1 MRAREFI
8 VANQRT
14 DEFVQALAPA
24 AMAIGRAAVTGAGAV
39 ARGIGTVGSKL
50 GQAAVQGAEKVGGA
64 VAQGAKQVG
73 QAVGQAVV
81 RKGINTVI
89 DKATGQEREATPQEL
104 SAQQKDMTS
113 NIGQL
118 KSAGLNINPQQA
130 LQALS
135 KADQGQQMNPT
146 DQKNIA
152 PIADKVAGVLK
163 DPKLTAQLKN
173 LISQT
178 PQ

>member
-1 MRAREFI
+1 MRAKEFI
-8 VANQRT
+8 VKEQRT
-14 DEFVQALAPA
+14 DEFIQALAPA
-24 AMAIGRAAVTGAGAV
+24 AMAIGRGAMAAGSTLARGAQAVGGALTKGAQAVGGAV
-39 ARGIGTVGSKL
+39 QKGSQAVGQGVQKI
-50 GQAAVQGAEKVGGA
+50 GQAAVQ
-64 VAQGAKQVG
+64 QGV
-73 QAVGQAVV
+73 
-81 RKGINTVI
+81 NSVI
-89 DKATGQEREATPQEL
+89 DKVTGQERPATAQEI

-146 DQKNIA
+146 DQKNLA

-173 LISQT
+173 IISQT

>member
-1 MRAREFI
+1 MRAREFL
-8 VANQRT
+8 VKEQRT
-14 DEFVQALAPA
+14 DEFIQALAPA
-24 AMAIGRAAVTGAGAV
+24 AMAIGRAAATGAGAV

-50 GQAAVQGAEKVGGA
+50 GQAAATGAEKIGSA
-64 VAQGAKQVG
+64 VAQGAQK
-73 QAVGQAVV
+73 VGQAVV
-81 RKGINTVI
+81 QKGVNTVI